1 MKVAVSRIGKVLHTL
16 WLFAWIWTC
25 RFYIQLPCDICVDLT
40 RLHMYNKAL
49 VDSICT
55 SHVKL
60 LWVLSQ
66 DTGFRGA
73 EMLKSFPGLAQFTL
87 IGTLN
92 VLYFYS
98 YTFDIYKLT
107 FKVELNWY
115 GAQIYEALFT
125 FSYYFYKLH
134 CFPGPQL
141 SLLPLMLVIRGVLN
155 LCYV

>member
-1 MKVAVSRIGKVLHTL
+1 MYIACKIVMSLVARH
-16 WLFAWIWTC
+16 
-25 RFYIQLPCDICVDLT
+25 
-40 RLHMYNKAL
+40 
-49 VDSICT
+49 
-55 SHVKL
+55 
-60 LWVLSQ
+60 
-66 DTGFRGA
+66 GFPRGRDA
-73 EMLKSFPGLAQFTL
+73 QSFPGLAQFTL

-155 LCYV
+155 LCLTNP